1 MTLLIILILLIAS
14 AGLLPLGFRQLGR
27 ASMFFWLPSWLGQTF
42 ALPLAL
48 LSLVITLFLLS
59 SYDGGMAVPLLALLA
74 TGLCLVQHLRNHRMG
89 RELLQQLARELPLD
103 QARRAALADY
113 RVPLL
118 SGLNPIRVK
127 RPGVECLKD
136 IPYGPHGKRNLLDIY
151 RLAAGGGPPMPIL
164 VQIHGGAWVLGS
176 KDSQG
181 QPLMQHLAA
190 NGWMCVAINYRLA
203 PGDRFPAMLN
213 DILHAI
219 AWVKEHAH
227 EYGGDPGF
235 IALTGGSA
243 GGHLS
248 ALAALVAGRE
258 GIHSDFPAEA
268 SGIGAVLPLYGRYD
282 FLDRHGVWGEGA
294 AKLTEFKATKIMPGP
309 PDEHLAMWQLASP
322 VEQVYAGAPP
332 FLLVHGTQDSL
343 IDVREAHHFADALRG
358 VAGPEMIFAELRGAE
373 HAFEMLQTPLT
384 QYFTRAAQC
393 FLEYQLAR
401 RQSPEAVTA
410 GVTGEA
416 PGSGR

>member
-1 MTLLIILILLIAS
+1 MTLLIILVLLIAS
-14 AGLLPLGFRQLGR
+14 AGLLPLGFRQLGS

-42 ALPLAL
+42 ALPLGL
-48 LSLVITLFLLS
+48 LSLVLALFLFS
-59 SYDGGMAVPLLALLA
+59 AHGDGAARPLLALLA
-74 TGLCLVQHLRNHRMG
+74 SGLCLLQHRRNHRMG
-89 RELLQQLARELPLD
+89 RALMQQLARELPLD
-103 QARRAALADY
+103 RAQRDALADY

-118 SGLNPIRVK
+118 SGLNPVKVK
-127 RPGVECLKD
+127 RPGVECLKN
-136 IPYGPHGKRNLLDIY
+136 ILYGPHGKRNLLDIY
-151 RLAAGGGPPMPIL
+151 RPAVRPSQPLPIL
-164 VQIHGGAWVLGS
+164 IQIHGGAWVLGN

-190 NGWMCVAINYRLA
+190 NGWMCLAINYRLA

-219 AWVKEHAH
+219 AWVKRHAH

-268 SGIGAVLPLYGRYD
+268 AGIAAVMPLYGRYD
-282 FLDRHGVWGEGA
+282 FLDRHGVWGAGS
-294 AKLTEFKATKIMPGP
+294 AKLTEFKTSKIMPGP
-309 PDEHLAMWQLASP
+309 PDEYLAVWQLASP
-322 VEQVYAGAPP
+322 LDQVHADAPP

-343 IDVREAHHFADALRG
+343 IDVREAHHFADALRAA
-358 VAGPEMIFAELRGAE
+358 AGPEIIFAELQGAE

-401 RQSPEAVTA
+401 RRSPQVVTA
-410 GVTGEA
+410 GP
-416 PGSGR
+416 PGQVPGNGS